1 MRFFGVWSSR
11 EWRSYRK
18 WHKHVYATATRV
30 LIISWSFRHPRSFW
44 LYTVFLNSFEQT
56 THKKYLDSLSL
67 VLHALY
73 DFGSYSDPSH
83 SSSTNSFF
91 LWFLLAVVIWDR
103 FTDDVTKYAFLF
115 VCLFVWFLLVLLLY
129 CSTLTK
135 FLWQ

>member
-18 WHKHVYATATRV
+18 WHKHVYATAARV
-30 LIISWSFRHPRSFW
+30 LIISWSFRRPRSFW
-44 LYTVFLNSFEQT
+44 LYTMCLNSFEQT

-83 SSSTNSFF
+83 SSSTKFFSVISFGCCYLRQIYRWCNQICF
-91 LWFLLAVVIWDR
+91 
-103 FTDDVTKYAFLF
+103 F
-115 VCLFVWFLLVLLLY
+115 VCLFICLVFVGVVVIL
-129 CSTLTK
+129 
-135 FLWQ
+135 